1 MRAASFHAGRTIV
14 TLGRSGIAAMV
25 GGRADGC
32 RAGSGAPGR
41 RCHGWRVARRYA
53 PDAMA
58 PLVLFLVAFGIRVA
72 TWLAFP
78 DPAYP
83 DALYYANVARN
94 VAGGAGLS
102 VDYVWSFVE
111 VGGVLPATGTLPI
124 PANAHWM
131 PLAVLIQVPFLLLLG
146 PGTLTAAL
154 PFWLLAAGVAPLTWA
169 IARDAGLGRAAAL
182 CAGLLAAAPGLVLPY
197 LAQPDNFAPYMLLG
211 ALALWLCGRALRGDR
226 RAFLAGSA
234 CVGLAFLSRNDG
246 VLLAVPFLVVFL
258 AGRRGHAEAARIG
271 WGTAFAGAAL
281 CLAIVGPWL
290 ARQLL
295 VFGSL
300 SPSAANGRIL
310 WIAEYADLF
319 SIATPATLSTFLAQG
334 IGPLLASRAGG
345 LVAAIGIL
353 VIGPLLVVLA
363 PPTAAGVWA
372 RRRDP
377 RFVPWAIYTLTL
389 LLFSGLLFAVHVPY
403 GTFLHSVVAVLPHA
417 FVLAIAGI
425 GILVTAIARRRPAWD
440 ADRAVPVFTVALTGL
455 ALALAGAGALRT
467 LDAWR
472 AERTSREAIVAAL
485 RADPDPGRVMSPD
498 PGAYRY
504 HAGIAGIV
512 TPDDPLPVIADA
524 LDRYAVRHLVIERAH
539 PVPALAP
546 ILDGGPRPAWLS
558 APLAATPDAALYR
571 VCLPVPA
578 EGCAP

>member
-1 MRAASFHAGRTIV
+1 
-14 TLGRSGIAAMV
+14 
-25 GGRADGC
+25 
-32 RAGSGAPGR
+32 
-41 RCHGWRVARRYA
+41 
-53 PDAMA
+53 MA
-58 PLVLFLVAFGIRVA
+58 PLVLFLVALGIRLA
-72 TWLAFP
+72 TFLAFP
-78 DPAYP
+78 EPAYP

-94 VAGGAGLS
+94 VAAGSGLS
-102 VDYVWSFVE
+102 VDYIWSFVE

-131 PLAVLIQVPFLLLLG
+131 PLAVLIQVPFLVLLG
-146 PGTLTAAL
+146 PGPLASGL
-154 PFWLLAAGVAPLTWA
+154 PFWLLAAAAAPLTWA
-169 IARDAGLGRAAAL
+169 IARDAGLGRLQAA

-234 CVGLAFLSRNDG
+234 VVGLAFLSRNDG

-258 AGRRGHAEAARIG
+258 AGRRGHAGARRIG
-271 WGTAFAGAAL
+271 WGTAIAGGAL
-281 CLAIVGPWL
+281 CLAIVAPWL

-310 WIAEYADLF
+310 WIADYAELF
-319 SIATPATLSTFLAQG
+319 SIATPASLSTFLAQG
-334 IGPLLASRAGG
+334 IGPILASRVGG
-345 LVAAIGIL
+345 LVAAVGIL
-353 VIGPLLVVLA
+353 VAGPLLVVLA
-363 PPTAAGVWA
+363 PCTAAGAWA

-377 RFVPWAIYTLTL
+377 RFLPWAVYTLTL
-389 LLFSGLLFAVHVPY
+389 LAFSGLLFAVHVPY
-403 GTFLHSVVAVLPHA
+403 GTFLHSVVAGLPHA

-425 GILVTAIARRRPAWD
+425 GVLVGAVARRRRRWD
-440 ADRAVPVFTVALTGL
+440 AADATRVFTVALTGL
-455 ALALAGAGALRT
+455 ALLLAGAGTLRT

-472 AERTSREAIVAAL
+472 AEQAGRAAIIATL

-504 HAGIAGIV
+504 HAARTGIV

-524 LDRYAVRHLVIERAH
+524 LERYGVRHLVIERAH

-546 ILDGGPRPAWLS
+546 I
-558 APLAATPDAALYR
+558 
-571 VCLPVPA
+571 
-578 EGCAP
+578 